1 MFMEIDQINER
12 RSLVFEV
19 DSFKENV
26 PVRKKIMISKPIAG
40 AFKVTNG
47 KFLCE
52 ISLGE
57 SGVNVLVR
65 NKKGAIEKFS
75 TAL

>member
-1 MFMEIDQINER
+1 MKNNQINER
-12 RSLVFEV
+12 RPLVFQI
-19 DSFKENV
+19 DSFKETI
-26 PVRKKIMISKPIAG
+26 PFRKKILISKPIAG

-57 SGVNVLVR
+57 SSVNVLVR

>member
-1 MFMEIDQINER
+1 MKLNQLPER
-12 RSLVFEV
+12 RPLVFQI
-19 DSFKENV
+19 DSFKDEV
-26 PVRKKIMISKPIAG
+26 PFRKKIMISKPIAG

-57 SGVNVLVR
+57 SSVNVLVR
-65 NKKGAIEKFS
+65 NKKGAVEKFS

>member
-1 MFMEIDQINER
+1 MVMFMDQIHER
-12 RSLVFEV
+12 RSLMFEV

-40 AFKVTNG
+40 TFKVTNG

-57 SGVNVLVR
+57 SSVNVLVK